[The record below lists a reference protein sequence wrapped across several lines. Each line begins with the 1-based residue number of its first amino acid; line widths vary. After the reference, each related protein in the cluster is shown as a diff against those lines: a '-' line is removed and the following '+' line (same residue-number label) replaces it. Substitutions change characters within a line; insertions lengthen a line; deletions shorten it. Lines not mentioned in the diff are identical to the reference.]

1 MSDLAHSAKHV
12 VYGCPPNS
20 PEQPRAAHLCGFSR
34 TSLSPVS
41 LSAASERRRQLLS
54 AARRTPLR
62 PAAPYSAPPRRT
74 PPRPAAPYSAPP
86 RRARLAPSDSG
97 RPAPPRPWLASSDSG
112 RRLGCHPCRAL
123 ASRRTC
129 PSRSSRRPHPSPIV
143 AAAVPSP
150 AAHELKQERPRGTRS
165 LPFHPHL
172 LLPSLPTPSRHWSF
186 PGSLPTQWVG
196 HVPFLDPPLLCDTE

>member
-62 PAAPYSAPPRRT
+62 PAAPYSAPPRR
-74 PPRPAAPYSAPP
+74 
-86 RRARLAPSDSG
+86 ARLTPSDSG
-97 RPAPPRPWLASSDSG
+97 RPGPDRGSPEPGHPAPLRPRLAEAPAPDAAHAARFRPPRP
-112 RRLGCHPCRAL
+112 PKP
-123 ASRRTC
+123 T
-129 PSRSSRRPHPSPIV
+129 PT
-143 AAAVPSP
+143 SP
-150 AAHELKQERPRGTRS
+150 AGT
-165 LPFHPHL
+165 
-172 LLPSLPTPSRHWSF
+172 PTP
-186 PGSLPTQWVG
+186 P
-196 HVPFLDPPLLCDTE
+196 